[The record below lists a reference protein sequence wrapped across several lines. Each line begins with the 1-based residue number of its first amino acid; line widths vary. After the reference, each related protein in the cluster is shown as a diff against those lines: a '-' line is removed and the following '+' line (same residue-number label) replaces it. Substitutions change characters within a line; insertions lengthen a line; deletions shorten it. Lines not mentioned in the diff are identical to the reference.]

1 MLGGYRMMSQG
12 APEAATMKKDGA
24 KGVMFACADF
34 LLPLVKG

>member
-1 MLGGYRMMSQG
+1 MMSHDAQEV
-12 APEAATMKKDGA
+12 EATRMVGA